1 MDVMSKELM
10 DNCYS
15 DINAMAYYRG
25 ILDYI
30 HEDMDRQKIFRNEMT
45 FYINK
50 ISYHSSVIHDKIEE
64 CKYNKNITQDT
75 KDTIRKL
82 QTYSF
87 DELKKIPKYREG
99 FEFEKKREEKFFKKY
114 HSMNNKQKQKVTDTM
129 TRITMLLK
137 NYN

>member
-1 MDVMSKELM
+1 MDAMSKELM

-64 CKYNKNITQDT
+64 CRYNKNITQDT

-82 QTYSF
+82 QSYSF
-87 DELKKIPKYREG
+87 DELKKLPKYREG

-114 HSMNNKQKQKVTDTM
+114 HSMSNKQKVTDTM

>member
-1 MDVMSKELM
+1 MDAISKELM

-64 CKYNKNITQDT
+64 CRYNKNITQDT

-82 QTYSF
+82 QSYSF
-87 DELKKIPKYREG
+87 DELKKLPKYREG

-114 HSMNNKQKQKVTDTM
+114 HLMNNKQKQKVTDTM

>member
-1 MDVMSKELM
+1 MDAMSKELM

-64 CKYNKNITQDT
+64 CRYNKNITQDT

-82 QTYSF
+82 QSYSF
-87 DELKKIPKYREG
+87 DELKKLPKYREG
-99 FEFEKKREEKFFKKY
+99 FEFEKKREEKFLKKY
-114 HSMNNKQKQKVTDTM
+114 HSMNNKQKQKVTDAM

>member
-1 MDVMSKELM
+1 MYILRTDEKNLLVMCDRDEVLSLSK
-10 DNCYS
+10 D
-15 DINAMAYYRG
+15 
-25 ILDYI
+25 
-30 HEDMDRQKIFRNEMT
+30 F
-45 FYINK
+45 
-50 ISYHSSVIHDKIEE
+50 
-64 CKYNKNITQDT
+64 ITQLLSECTLKAYEDRKE
-75 KDTIRKL
+75 KDL
-82 QTYSF
+82 QPKNY

>member
-1 MDVMSKELM
+1 MDAMSKELM

-30 HEDMDRQKIFRNEMT
+30 NEDMDRQKIFRNEMT

-64 CKYNKNITQDT
+64 CKYNKNITQD
-75 KDTIRKL
+75 KRIQFVSYKL
-82 QTYSF
+82 IH
-87 DELKKIPKYREG
+87 L
-99 FEFEKKREEKFFKKY
+99 
-114 HSMNNKQKQKVTDTM
+114 MN
-129 TRITMLLK
+129 
-137 NYN
+137 

>member
-1 MDVMSKELM
+1 MDAMSKELM

-64 CKYNKNITQDT
+64 CRYNKNITQDT

-82 QTYSF
+82 QSYLF
-87 DELKKIPKYREG
+87 DELKKLPKYREG

-114 HSMNNKQKQKVTDTM
+114 HSMNNNQKQKVTDTM